1 MSPGIEADGNLAF
14 HSGLGIET
22 MNSKERVMCAL
33 SGDQPDRVPFCEG
46 SIAANIAQALAGS
59 ERPLTER
66 EISDLTGRD
75 VVVQILFPPYF
86 ADYESGSD
94 GQDYVTTGWI
104 KTRRDLDKM
113 VFPDPNAPELY
124 ATAQQVLDERGEYA
138 TAAAIK
144 LGVAPMLVSMGVD
157 GFAFALKDDPAL
169 VHEVLRRY
177 VDWQLV
183 VTRNLIDMGFDFLWC
198 FDDIAYKT
206 GPFCS
211 PADFREF
218 MLPAMQRSAEA
229 ITIPWV
235 FHSDGN
241 LMPILDDILSLGPAG
256 LHPIEPGPM
265 VMGEVK
271 ASYGDRVCIIGNVS
285 VDTLSTGTP
294 EEVRQ
299 FVRGCITAGGPGG
312 GYMISS
318 SNSIPSY
325 ANPENVQ
332 AMVDAIREYGAYPL
346 QV

>member
-1 MSPGIEADGNLAF
+1 MKP
-14 HSGLGIET
+14 
-22 MNSKERVMCAL
+22 KERVMCAL
-33 SGDQPDRVPFCEG
+33 SGEQPDRVPFCEG
-46 SIAANIAQALAGS
+46 NIAANIAQALSGS
-59 ERPLTER
+59 DRPLTER

-75 VVVQILFPPYF
+75 VVVPILFPPYF
-86 ADYESGSD
+86 ADYGSGSD

-113 VFPDPNAPELY
+113 VFPDPDDPALY
-124 ATAQQVLDERGEYA
+124 AGARQVLEEKGDYA

-157 GFAFALKDDPAL
+157 GFAFALKDDPPL

-177 VDWQLV
+177 VDWQLA
-183 VTRNLIDMGFDFLWC
+183 VTRHLIDMGFDFLWC

-211 PADFREF
+211 PAAFREF

-265 VMGEVK
+265 DLAEVK
-271 ASYGDRVCIIGNVS
+271 AYCGDRVCIIGNVS
-285 VDTLSTGTP
+285 VDRLSAGSP
-294 EEVRQ
+294 DEIRHIVRS
-299 FVRGCITAGGPGG
+299 CIATGGPGG

-325 ANPENVQ
+325 ARPENVQ
-332 AMVDAIREYGAYPL
+332 AMVDAIREYSAYPL
-346 QV
+346 SV